1 MNLHKILLRGVTAF
15 SAVMP
20 LSAQTLTPSEVAV
33 KILETSPATRAD
45 KLGLASLSESLKT
58 ESNLPDPEMEGEYLF
73 APGDEK
79 NRWGA
84 GVTWGIEWP
93 GVYSARREEAMG
105 KLTAAET
112 AMDGERHLRLIE
124 IKRRLLD
131 YVLAEKKLAVLG
143 EIGAAND
150 SIMALSQKAERHG
163 ELTRLDMNKLRL
175 EQASL
180 RSAILAAR
188 DAREEAVAWLN
199 VAYCND
205 CSPLLEMMACELP
218 EIIVPADFDTAQS
231 SSVAAARAEAEAA
244 KRGLKVAKA
253 EGYPSLSIGYQ
264 HAFEDGIHFNGASVG
279 ISVPLFSS
287 RGKKAA
293 AKAAIAEAEFKAEKA
308 AAEAGMETE
317 ASRRRLAILAQQ
329 IEEMS
334 AVINDADNVG
344 LLMKAYRGGVITLVD
359 FLNER
364 NYFTNAALDL
374 LSRRHAAANL
384 LLDLDTHRR

>member
-264 HAFEDGIHFNGASVG
+264 HTFEDGIHFNGASVG

>member
-112 AMDGERHLRLIE
+112 AMEGERHLRLIE

-253 EGYPSLSIGYQ
+253 EDYPSLSIGYQ